1 MKNTVA
7 GVTMDR
13 VWHITSP
20 SASINESALMGEPM
34 SRWLHRHNRIA
45 GITAAE
51 GGREVNAG
59 WVIDT
64 IVPREFLKTSM
75 RASNYLANAS
85 IIAGICLVQLDLRL
99 SNPVI
104 SNHKSPV
111 RFG

>member
-1 MKNTVA
+1 
-7 GVTMDR
+7 
-13 VWHITSP
+13 
-20 SASINESALMGEPM
+20 M

-45 GITAAE
+45 GIPAAA